1 MQTSIQ
7 HQIEYC
13 GKSGEGR
20 VLLKRKIEQE
30 EKHDVV
36 GLGIPFKR
44 DGTEGLMVNEAPLLL
59 GVARS

>member
-1 MQTSIQ
+1 M
-7 HQIEYC
+7 
-13 GKSGEGR
+13 
-20 VLLKRKIEQE
+20 LLKRKIAQE

-44 DGTEGLMVNEAPLLL
+44 DDTEGLRVNEAPLLL